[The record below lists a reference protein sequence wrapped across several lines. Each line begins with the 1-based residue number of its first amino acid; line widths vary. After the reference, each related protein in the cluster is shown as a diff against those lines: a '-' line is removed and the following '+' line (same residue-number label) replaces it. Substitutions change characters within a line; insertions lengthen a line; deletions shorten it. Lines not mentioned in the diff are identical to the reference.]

1 MYDSFQ
7 DMKPFKVPSSVPWP
21 AMANLLNVKFKA
33 ETGRGLSELSEQQ
46 STDIHVAPLR
56 NIILI
61 SNQSVFALSP

>member
-21 AMANLLNVKFKA
+21 AMANLLNVRFKA
-33 ETGRGLSELSEQQ
+33 ETGRGLSE
-46 STDIHVAPLR
+46 DKHVAPLR

>member
-33 ETGRGLSELSEQQ
+33 ETGRGLSEDNLQYIASK
-46 STDIHVAPLR
+46 I
-56 NIILI
+56 
-61 SNQSVFALSP
+61 FG